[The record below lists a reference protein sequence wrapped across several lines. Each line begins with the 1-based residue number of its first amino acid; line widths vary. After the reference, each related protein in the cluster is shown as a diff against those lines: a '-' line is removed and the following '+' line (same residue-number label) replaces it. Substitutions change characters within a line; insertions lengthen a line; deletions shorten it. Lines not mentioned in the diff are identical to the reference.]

1 MILLF
6 VATGLFVI
14 PGSIGVQSRLKE
26 YKQPEGER
34 QLYEARRSNSNRLL
48 NEIAALWSRR

>member
-48 NEIAALWSRR
+48 NEIAALWSCG